1 LVNINLGI
9 SFFHLRRGEK
19 SLVVATQPPT
29 TPAVPATLQPAS
41 SPQQTLHYTMFR
53 LIASTTARRSTIA
66 ISTSRPTITLPFG
79 FARALSSA
87 EGDKIKGTVKW
98 FDAKKGFGFLV
109 PDDGSAEVFVHH
121 SAIHANGFRSLG

>member
-1 LVNINLGI
+1 
-9 SFFHLRRGEK
+9 
-19 SLVVATQPPT
+19 
-29 TPAVPATLQPAS
+29 
-41 SPQQTLHYTMFR
+41 MFR